1 MSHHSIRYH
10 SPRRR
15 IQSVSSYW
23 ITNRNPRIE
32 VQSLEDQNERNFRY
46 RYQTA
51 DPDTFKN
58 ERISGDDRVTLRKF
72 FHETKTKYVNLYN
85 CTFPPTQH
93 NGITPTQ

>member
-1 MSHHSIRYH
+1 MSYHSIRHH

-15 IQSVSSYW
+15 IQSVSSHW
-23 ITNRNPRIE
+23 PVLGQSETRIE
-32 VQSLEDQNERNFRY
+32 QIYFRY

-85 CTFPPTQH
+85 CAFPPTQH
-93 NGITPTQ
+93 NGITPTHQS